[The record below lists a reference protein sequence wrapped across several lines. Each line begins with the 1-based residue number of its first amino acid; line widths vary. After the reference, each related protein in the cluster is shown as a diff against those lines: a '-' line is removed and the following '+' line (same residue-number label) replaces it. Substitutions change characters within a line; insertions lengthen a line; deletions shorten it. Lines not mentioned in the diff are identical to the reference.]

1 MLVLNCTNIILKS
14 QILPAIMKPMK
25 KSPARSSQS
34 KSAKDSVQVRRLLDT
49 AFQIL
54 KSQILPAIIKPV
66 KKSPVRPYLGESA
79 KDRVQARRR
88 LLMDT
93 AFQLLASDGWRKV
106 TIENICSQAKL
117 NKRYFYE
124 SFSDLDD
131 LFAAVVDELA
141 SGLVETAFKSAR
153 AARQAGLST
162 EDFARAAMTEVVKFI
177 TDDPRR
183 ARVLFTEIADSPRA
197 VAHRRAVILGL
208 AKAISA
214 YGYEYH
220 NVTGT
225 DTFSE
230 LASALLIGGSIEVI
244 LGWLDGNIAISR
256 EHLIDDLAALW
267 IFVGDGVA
275 SWGKARKKARANS
288 RKGR

>member
-1 MLVLNCTNIILKS
+1 
-14 QILPAIMKPMK
+14 MKPMK
-25 KSPARSSQS
+25 KSPVRPYLGE
-34 KSAKDSVQVRRLLDT
+34 SAKDRIQARRRLMDT

-54 KSQILPAIIKPV
+54 KSQILPAIIKPT
-66 KKSPVRPYLGESA
+66 KNSPVRPYLGESA
-79 KDRVQARRR
+79 KDRVRARRR

-141 SGLVETAFKSAR
+141 VGLVNASFASAH
-153 AARQAGLST
+153 ASRQAGLST
-162 EDFARAAMTEVVKFI
+162 ADLAREAMTAAVKYV

-197 VAHRRAVILGL
+197 VAHRKTVIHGL
-208 AKAISA
+208 AQAISE
-214 YGYEYH
+214 YGYKHH

-225 DTFSE
+225 DSFSE

-244 LGWLDGNIAISR
+244 LDWLDGNIAVTR

-275 SWGKARKKARANS
+275 AWGKARKKARTKS
-288 RKGR
+288 RRGR

>member
-1 MLVLNCTNIILKS
+1 
-14 QILPAIMKPMK
+14 MKLMK
-25 KSPARSSQS
+25 KSPARSYLG
-34 KSAKDSVQVRRLLDT
+34 KSAKDRVQARRRLMDT

-54 KSQILPAIIKPV
+54 KSQILPAIIKPT
-66 KKSPVRPYLGESA
+66 KNSPVRPYLGESA
-79 KDRVQARRR
+79 KDRVRARRR

-106 TIENICSQAKL
+106 TIENICGRAKL

-131 LFAAVVDELA
+131 LFAAFVDELA
-141 SGLVETAFKSAR
+141 SGFVDIAFKSAR
-153 AARQAGLST
+153 AAWQSGLST
-162 EDFARAAMTEVVKFI
+162 EDLARAAMTEVVKYV

-197 VAHRRAVILGL
+197 VEHRRAVIRGL
-208 AKAISA
+208 AKAISV

-225 DTFSE
+225 DSFSE

-244 LGWLDGNIAISR
+244 LDWLDGNIAISR
-256 EHLIDDLAALW
+256 EQLIDDLAALW
-267 IFVGDGVA
+267 IFVSDGVV
-275 SWGKARKKARANS
+275 SRGKARQKARTKS
-288 RKGR
+288 RKGG

>member
-1 MLVLNCTNIILKS
+1 M
-14 QILPAIMKPMK
+14 
-25 KSPARSSQS
+25 
-34 KSAKDSVQVRRLLDT
+34 
-49 AFQIL
+49 
-54 KSQILPAIIKPV
+54 
-66 KKSPVRPYLGESA
+66 RPYLGESA
-79 KDRVQARRR
+79 KDRVKVRRRR
-88 LLMDT
+88 LQDT

-106 TIENICSQAKL
+106 TIEKICSQAKL

-141 SGLVETAFKSAR
+141 SGLVDTAFKSAR

-162 EDFARAAMTEVVKFI
+162 EDLARAAMTEVVKYV

-183 ARVLFTEIADSPRA
+183 ARILFTEIADSPRA
-197 VAHRRAVILGL
+197 VTHRKAVIRGL

-225 DTFSE
+225 DSFSE

-244 LGWLDGNIAISR
+244 MEWLDGNIAITR
-256 EHLIDDLAALW
+256 KHLTDDLAALW

-275 SWGKARKKARANS
+275 AWGKARKKTRAKS
-288 RKGR
+288 RRGR

>member
-1 MLVLNCTNIILKS
+1 MNK
-14 QILPAIMKPMK
+14 MK
-25 KSPARSSQS
+25 KSPVHPSPS
-34 KSAKDSVQVRRLLDT
+34 KPAQDGVQARRLLDI

-54 KSQILPAIIKPV
+54 KSQILPAIIKPA
-66 KKSPVRPYLGESA
+66 KNSPVRPYLGESA
-79 KDRVQARRR
+79 KDRVQARRH

-106 TIENICSQAKL
+106 TIENICNQAKL

-131 LFAAVVDELA
+131 LFAAVVDEIA
-141 SGLVETAFKSAR
+141 SGLVDTAFKSAR

-162 EDFARAAMTEVVKFI
+162 EDLARAAMTEVVKYI

-197 VAHRRAVILGL
+197 VAHRKAVIRGL

-214 YGYEYH
+214 YGYEHH

-225 DTFSE
+225 DSFSE

-244 LGWLDGNIAISR
+244 LEWLDGNIAITR
-256 EHLIDDLAALW
+256 EHLIDYLAALW
-267 IFVGDGVA
+267 IFVGEGVA
-275 SWGKARKKARANS
+275 SRGKARQ
-288 RKGR
+288 KGRAKSRRSR